1 MIPEQY
7 WRIARR
13 WFWLIGG
20 VAIACMIFSIVAVG
34 QVAGKSAPTYSAA
47 TTLRVSRIVSFG
59 GTITQGGDPADPL
72 LLSAYTDNIASRGS
86 TPQFVALL
94 NAELAK
100 QGIVVSDA
108 VLSRKVKYTSDPQLF
123 RVDITATSASPQEAQ
138 IMAQTAGDLLMKDVT
153 DEELRIRAAL
163 NASTDQQQAQLLSRL
178 TTVYEART
186 ARLAALGQPAL
197 MEALDNMVRRGVSGD
212 ITAEFTTLVADLA
225 RISSDTELTVL
236 NSDAASLE
244 QQLARLSESRRGYS
258 DEILIGAPI
267 STVDPVDT
275 STVPLASSLRTRDL
289 AMMGLVAGLVL
300 GWIIAT
306 MADGWAFNQRMD
318 RAKREEWAVTSTAGV
333 ERYFNHE

>member
-1 MIPEQY
+1 
-7 WRIARR
+7 
-13 WFWLIGG
+13 
-20 VAIACMIFSIVAVG
+20 
-34 QVAGKSAPTYSAA
+34 
-47 TTLRVSRIVSFG
+47 
-59 GTITQGGDPADPL
+59 
-72 LLSAYTDNIASRGS
+72 
-86 TPQFVALL
+86 
-94 NAELAK
+94 
-100 QGIVVSDA
+100 
-108 VLSRKVKYTSDPQLF
+108 
-123 RVDITATSASPQEAQ
+123 
-138 IMAQTAGDLLMKDVT
+138 
-153 DEELRIRAAL
+153 
-163 NASTDQQQAQLLSRL
+163 
-178 TTVYEART
+178 
-186 ARLAALGQPAL
+186 